1 MSVDG
6 RAGLRADRR
15 GPDVGHP
22 GDGGL
27 RARLLVAAFTLVGE
41 APFTVFEDR
50 SATAVVRA
58 WTTGR
63 GDLCLLR
70 APGLAGQPDGR
81 PTHSVGGPARG
92 ARVSLTVR
100 ASRSALDPAR
110 QG

>member
-1 MSVDG
+1 MCFTPRHDLALSGMSVD
-6 RAGLRADRR
+6 
-15 GPDVGHP
+15 
-22 GDGGL
+22 
-27 RARLLVAAFTLVGE
+27 E
-41 APFTVFEDR
+41 I
-50 SATAVVRA
+50 ATVVRA